1 MFWDERNQSF
11 NHPLLSWTIPSF
23 MDVGM
28 RLPIKSLGNSRRWKG
43 HEKNI
48 YENSLKPW
56 DFQGFPSIFL
66 PFSTGESHLQLVPI
80 QGYWHRSLNP
90 KKLIEVGF
98 SHLGARMTMARTI
111 KLYKVGPGK
120 DGKGIM
126 LNWWL
131 FFGGLEANHIHIQVE
146 YMCKFYLLVFL
157 YAFIHYYSFMYSC
170 MVMYIQQTA
179 DSSIMFVNSAAQSAR
194 LTKP

>member
-1 MFWDERNQSF
+1 
-11 NHPLLSWTIPSF
+11 

-28 RLPIKSLGNSRRWKG
+28 RLPMKSLSNSLAGGKVMKKK
-43 HEKNI
+43 H
-48 YENSLKPW
+48 ENSLKPW

-66 PFSTGESHLQLVPI
+66 PFSTGESHLQLAQI
-80 QGYWHRSLNP
+80 QGYWHRALNP

-131 FFGGLEANHIHIQVE
+131 ILGAG
-146 YMCKFYLLVFL
+146 
-157 YAFIHYYSFMYSC
+157 S
-170 MVMYIQQTA
+170 
-179 DSSIMFVNSAAQSAR
+179 QSY
-194 LTKP
+194 PYPS